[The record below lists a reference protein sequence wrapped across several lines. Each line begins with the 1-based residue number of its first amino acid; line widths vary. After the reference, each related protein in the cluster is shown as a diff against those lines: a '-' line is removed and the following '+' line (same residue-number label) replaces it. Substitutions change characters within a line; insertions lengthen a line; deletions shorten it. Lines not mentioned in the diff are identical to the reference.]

1 MSRVHFKRRRRARL
15 ANYAKGGETASNLA
29 APSVVTALK
38 WCALW
43 LVEKEKTHLPTT
55 PDTLRGFWSSADGVR
70 FRDTF
75 RSTSGRK
82 TLVQTELEV
91 FIFKGS
97 PSKIIYES

>member
-1 MSRVHFKRRRRARL
+1 MSRVHLKQRRRRARL
-15 ANYAKGGETASNLA
+15 ANYAKGGETASNLE

-43 LVEKEKTHLPTT
+43 LVEKEKTHLPTA
-55 PDTLRGFWSSADGVR
+55 PDTLRGFWSLADGVC

-82 TLVQTELEV
+82 TLVKIEFEV

-97 PSKIIYES
+97 SSQDYL